1 MIPRT
6 RQQNIELLET
16 YKQEIISEHD
26 TLSKRVKVMEKLK
39 LSTLSEQL
47 GVVRTTDF
55 NKLSDRELD
64 RIINRLKE
72 SAK

>member
-55 NKLSDRELD
+55 NKLSDGELD
-64 RIINRLKE
+64 RIVTRLIA
-72 SAK
+72 SV